1 MPNSIHSAL
10 DRAIDTFVRD
20 MVGLF
25 SEATTRALA
34 AQPGNPVTVTTR
46 SEPVRVP
53 RRAPRRTAPPK
64 APEAPSAPPV
74 PAVKPSL
81 PRNLVP
87 LRRGT
92 DIHTIA
98 SRARPFEQPVQP
110 LPAFLRALE
119 PERPKGPTPEQLGE
133 RVVGMLWA
141 ADGPMVFERIRL
153 ALATKK
159 DVLTPVLDRLLSEN
173 RISSIEVDGVTAY
186 KPPRIE
192 PIRRR
197 RPAEA

>member
-1 MPNSIHSAL
+1 M
-10 DRAIDTFVRD
+10 
-20 MVGLF
+20 
-25 SEATTRALA
+25 
-34 AQPGNPVTVTTR
+34 
-46 SEPVRVP
+46 
-53 RRAPRRTAPPK
+53 
-64 APEAPSAPPV
+64 
-74 PAVKPSL
+74 
-81 PRNLVP
+81 
-87 LRRGT
+87 
-92 DIHTIA
+92 
-98 SRARPFEQPVQP
+98 
-110 LPAFLRALE
+110 LPAYLQALQ

-133 RVVGMLWA
+133 RIISILWA

-173 RISSIEVDGVTAY
+173 RISTVEVDGVTAY